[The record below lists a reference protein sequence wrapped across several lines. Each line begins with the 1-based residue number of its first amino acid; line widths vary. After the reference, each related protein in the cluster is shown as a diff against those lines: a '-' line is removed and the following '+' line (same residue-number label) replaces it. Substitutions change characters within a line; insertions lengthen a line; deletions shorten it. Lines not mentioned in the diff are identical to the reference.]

1 MREMAELLG
10 KCLCAEQNYRHEE
23 QGLICLQEEEVQ
35 DIYLPNKDRV
45 LRPVSELCLD
55 DCDWLEESDTMHFL
69 HPKFSEHLARVF
81 RVRSK
86 REHDE
91 VSELGYFFMYC
102 MSDDPSSVGYFLHV
116 LHV

>member
-35 DIYLPNKDRV
+35 DIYLPDKDGW
-45 LRPVSELCLD
+45 LHPVTKLSLD
-55 DCDWLEESDTMHFL
+55 CCDWLEESESMHFL

-81 RVRSK
+81 RVRTK
-86 REHDE
+86 QEHDE
-91 VSELGYFFMYC
+91 VSGL
-102 MSDDPSSVGYFLHV
+102 SYFLQVHS
-116 LHV
+116 